1 MGCAGSKPE
10 EEVPT
15 KTVADDE
22 MAAVRAKLAEAR
34 AKEDAKAAEGGET
47 AGSEPFRRKFKGFQA
62 GGGSKHNIKR
72 AVDMSPE
79 AVAERERINAEIKRK
94 REEREAKMNPI
105 QRQMTRAFTRTSSS
119 FSSSTRSLK
128 AWARLLCGRSR
139 VAPVAPAVAAEASLV
154 CSLVSLAAERPVD
167 TFPQANS
174 TNQSQRP
181 KACTTTDTTMKNRQ
195 KTEKS
200 KKTVGFAAPEDPWTP
215 LKLCEPS
222 PGLLRFRAR

>member
-22 MAAVRAKLAEAR
+22 MAAVRAKLAEAK

-128 AWARLLCGRSR
+128 SAGSTIMRSFTRRSSGSSSGSRSFTRLLSR
-139 VAPVAPAVAAEASLV
+139 KFGSGKASGHIPASELNKPKPAPEGLHDHGHNDEES
-154 CSLVSLAAERPVD
+154 S
-167 TFPQANS
+167 
-174 TNQSQRP
+174 
-181 KACTTTDTTMKNRQ
+181 K

-200 KKTVGFAAPEDPWTP
+200 TKSVGFAAPEDPPDATQVV
-215 LKLCEPS
+215 
-222 PGLLRFRAR
+222 